1 MHRNKPETWLLL
13 QTSVN
18 RGISGSTISAQLPCL
33 LITHVQSHKCNIYLE
48 QAAYSKLYDYK
59 STTAY
64 QVCQPVSCII
74 SRKARFYSALQN
86 NSISVIILEH

>member
-33 LITHVQSHKCNIYLE
+33 LITRVQSHKCNIYLE
-48 QAAYSKLYDYK
+48 QAAYGLLYDYK

-64 QVCQPVSCII
+64 QVCCDCSLLVASFQGMLGFTLHCKIT
-74 SRKARFYSALQN
+74 Q
-86 NSISVIILEH
+86 